1 MSGAGQGDRPWR
13 QLTAQEKQAAVLPLA
28 DAGLS
33 YAQMAERLSVRHGPM
48 RFTQTAAACRA
59 AGIVAARRAA
69 ALALTSEAGAA
80 AMADAEAVAGE
91 RPEAAWGGLRPA
103 DKAAA
108 LRPLVD
114 AGLSASQIAAALAPR
129 YGVLSRESVIAACRR
144 AGLALQQPQ
153 GSTSRAAAAR
163 RGAVAA
169 GGAAK
174 TRLVTGDAANRQ
186 RPDPASLPTLSA
198 LLARAGGHSVSHAER
213 AGMPAEERRAL
224 ALASCRPRGAIG
236 LHALNVQTCR
246 WPLTAD
252 DGSTVY
258 CGESRAHGAFCKG
271 HGALAYCPAPSDK
284 ARRKKG
290 SAKG

>member
-1 MSGAGQGDRPWR
+1 MSDVGIRLWH

-69 ALALTSEAGAA
+69 ALALNSEAGA
-80 AMADAEAVAGE
+80 VAGE
-91 RPEAAWGGLRPA
+91 LPEAAWGGLRPA

-108 LRPLVD
+108 LRPLVE
-114 AGLSASQIAAALAPR
+114 AGLSASQIAEALAPR
-129 YGVLSRESVIAACRR
+129 HGVVSRGSVIAACRR

-169 GGAAK
+169 GDGAK
-174 TRLVTGDAANRQ
+174 TRAVSGDAANRQ

-198 LLARAGGHSVSHAER
+198 LLARMGGHSASHAER
-213 AGMPAEERRAL
+213 AGMTAQERRAL
-224 ALASCRPRGAIG
+224 ALASCRPAGPVG
-236 LHALNVQTCR
+236 LYALNAQTCR

-271 HGALAYCPAPSDK
+271 HGALAYCPAPADK
-284 ARRKKG
+284 ARRQKG

>member
-69 ALALTSEAGAA
+69 ALALVGGEAGEAG
-80 AMADAEAVAGE
+80 AVAGE

-108 LRPLVD
+108 LRPLVE

-129 YGVLSRESVIAACRR
+129 YGVLSRESVIAAC
-144 AGLALQQPQ
+144 
-153 GSTSRAAAAR
+153 
-163 RGAVAA
+163 
-169 GGAAK
+169 
-174 TRLVTGDAANRQ
+174 
-186 RPDPASLPTLSA
+186 
-198 LLARAGGHSVSHAER
+198 
-213 AGMPAEERRAL
+213 
-224 ALASCRPRGAIG
+224 
-236 LHALNVQTCR
+236 
-246 WPLTAD
+246 
-252 DGSTVY
+252 
-258 CGESRAHGAFCKG
+258 
-271 HGALAYCPAPSDK
+271 
-284 ARRKKG
+284 
-290 SAKG
+290 

>member
-69 ALALTSEAGAA
+69 ALALVGGEAGEAG
-80 AMADAEAVAGE
+80 AVAGE

-108 LRPLVD
+108 LRPLVE

-169 GGAAK
+169 GDGAK
-174 TRLVTGDAANRQ
+174 TRLVSGDAANRQ

-198 LLARAGGHSVSHAER
+198 LLARMGGHSASHAER
-213 AGMPAEERRAL
+213 AGMTADERRAL
-224 ALASCRPRGAIG
+224 ALTSCRPAGPVG
-236 LHALNVQTCR
+236 LHALNAQTCR

-258 CGESRAHGAFCKG
+258 CGESRTHGAFCKG
-271 HGALAYCPAPSDK
+271 HGALAYCPAPADK